1 MDTMRDRFA
10 PVVSRLLDEDPRVA
24 VVLAAIGTDAFA
36 GAARR
41 HPDRVVDVGIREQLL
56 IGTAAGLALT
66 GLRPV
71 AHTFAS
77 FLVERPFEQVK
88 LDLGHQEA
96 GAVLVSAAAS
106 FDWPAGGYTHMAPGD
121 VALLDTLDGW
131 TVHVPGHPDEAETL
145 LRHAVAA
152 GDDKVYV
159 RLSVQANGQAL
170 PVDGERFRTVREGR
184 SGVVVAVGP
193 MLDAVLAA
201 TKGLDVTVLYAT
213 TVRPFDGAALRRATE
228 TAGADVVL
236 VEPYLAGTSTAA
248 ANDALSDVPHRLLGL
263 GVGRRELRRYGRPE
277 EHVAAHGL
285 DARSLRERI
294 AGFLGAAWRQESAR
308 MSRSSPS
315 SSMASSRAR
324 TQANWDSWSAIQNFP
339 GSASTSSSRSSLGQ
353 RTAREVSS
361 SGSVANIF
369 PATRNVGMLQAIFSV
384 VSGRDRAIRRTSSAS
399 GMAGTVSARTD
410 NHLVRAVAGM
420 RLQ

>member
-10 PVVSRLLDEDPRVA
+10 PVVTRLLDEDPRVA
-24 VVLAAIGTDAFA
+24 VLLAEIGADGFA
-36 GAARR
+36 EARRR
-41 HPDRVVDVGIREQLL
+41 HPDRVVNVGIREQLL
-56 IGTAAGLALT
+56 VGAAAGMALT

-71 AHTFAS
+71 VHTFAS

-88 LDLGHQEA
+88 LDLGHQGA

-131 TVHVPGHPDEAETL
+131 TVHVPGHPDEAEAL

-159 RLSVQANGQAL
+159 RLSLQSNARGL

-193 MLDAVLAA
+193 MLDAVLDA
-201 TKGLDVTVLYAT
+201 TEGLDATVLYAT
-213 TVRPFDGAALRRATE
+213 TVRPFDAAALRHA
-228 TAGADVVL
+228 TAGAGTDVVL

-248 ANDALSDVPHRLLGL
+248 ANDALADLPHRVLGL
-263 GVGRRELRRYGRPE
+263 GVGRAELRRYGRID

-285 DARSLRERI
+285 DPESLRARI
-294 AGFLGAAWRQESAR
+294 GGFVGAGGAV
-308 MSRSSPS
+308 P
-315 SSMASSRAR
+315 
-324 TQANWDSWSAIQNFP
+324 
-339 GSASTSSSRSSLGQ
+339 
-353 RTAREVSS
+353 
-361 SGSVANIF
+361 
-369 PATRNVGMLQAIFSV
+369 VGA
-384 VSGRDRAIRRTSSAS
+384 
-399 GMAGTVSARTD
+399 
-410 NHLVRAVAGM
+410 
-420 RLQ
+420 

>member
-24 VVLAAIGTDAFA
+24 VVLAEIGKDGFA
-36 GAARR
+36 EARRR
-41 HPDRVVDVGIREQLL
+41 HPDRVINVGIREQLL
-56 IGTAAGLALT
+56 IGAAAGLALT

-71 AHTFAS
+71 VHTFAS
-77 FLVERPFEQVK
+77 FLIERPFEQVK
-88 LDLGHQEA
+88 LDLGHQDT

-159 RLSVQANGQAL
+159 RLSVQANRGAL
-170 PVDGERFRTVREGR
+170 AVDGQRFVTVREGR

-193 MLDAVLAA
+193 TLDAVLAA
-201 TKGLDVTVLYAT
+201 TEGLDVTVLYAT
-213 TVRPFDGAALRRATE
+213 TVRPFDAPALRRATA
-228 TAGADVVL
+228 TAGTDVVL

-248 ANDALSDVPHRLLGL
+248 VDEALSDLPHRVLGL
-263 GVGRRELRRYGRPE
+263 GVGRRELRRYGTVE

-285 DARSLRERI
+285 DAGSLRARI
-294 AGFLGAAWRQESAR
+294 GGFVGGGVAAAR
-308 MSRSSPS
+308 
-315 SSMASSRAR
+315 
-324 TQANWDSWSAIQNFP
+324 
-339 GSASTSSSRSSLGQ
+339 G
-353 RTAREVSS
+353 
-361 SGSVANIF
+361 
-369 PATRNVGMLQAIFSV
+369 
-384 VSGRDRAIRRTSSAS
+384 
-399 GMAGTVSARTD
+399 
-410 NHLVRAVAGM
+410 
-420 RLQ
+420 